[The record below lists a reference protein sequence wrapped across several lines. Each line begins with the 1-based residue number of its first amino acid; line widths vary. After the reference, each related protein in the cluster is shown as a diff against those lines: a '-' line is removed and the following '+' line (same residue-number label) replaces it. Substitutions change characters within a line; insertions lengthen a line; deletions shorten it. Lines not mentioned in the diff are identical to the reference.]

1 VSPLDVVTWA
11 ATGLAVIATAVS
23 GWLTWSTRRQ
33 TRSAAAYAA
42 TSGNRAKIAEDR
54 AEQAE
59 RAVHAADAHATR
71 AWEQVTL
78 ARTQL
83 QEARGERNQQFRAD
97 QWEKAHAM
105 TMAARHLVDSTG
117 ELINLAANGQTAA
130 EYRVSGNPKYQQAAA
145 KWQEVLVHSV
155 AGLPEDVEVHQLL
168 IAFSNVHLRLHGQ
181 LGLLLRDAG
190 NHALNPADLKRIGLL
205 RQELDDSYRRF
216 QRALS
221 RSIVN
226 QYPEDARQIEN
237 RDSRSLEPPA

>member
-1 VSPLDVVTWA
+1 MPLLDVVTWA

-33 TRSAAAYAA
+33 ARRAAAHAA
-42 TSGNRAKIAEDR
+42 SSGHRARIAEER
-54 AEQAE
+54 AQQAEQAVQAAE
-59 RAVHAADAHATR
+59 GHASR

-97 QWEKAHAM
+97 QWEKAHAL
-105 TMAARHLVDSTG
+105 TTAARHLVDSTG
-117 ELINLAANGQTAA
+117 ELINLAANAQPAA

-155 AGLPEDVEVHQLL
+155 AGLPEDVEVHQSL
-168 IAFSNVHLRLHGQ
+168 IVFSDVHLRLHGQ

-190 NHALNPADLKRIGLL
+190 NNALNPADLRRIGLL
-205 RQELDDSYRRF
+205 RQDFDDSYRRF

-221 RSIVN
+221 QSIVN
-226 QYPEDARQIEN
+226 QYPEDTRQIESHE
-237 RDSRSLEPPA
+237 SRSIQSTT

>member
-1 VSPLDVVTWA
+1 MIA
-11 ATGLAVIATAVS
+11 AAVS

-33 TRSAAAYAA
+33 ARSAAAHAA
-42 TSGNRAKIAEDR
+42 SSGHRARIAEYR
-54 AEQAE
+54 AQQAE
-59 RAVHAADAHATR
+59 RAFQAAEDHAAR

-83 QEARGERNQQFRAD
+83 QEARGERDQQFRAD
-97 QWEKAHAM
+97 QWEKAHAL
-105 TMAARHLVDSTG
+105 TMAARHLVDSTR
-117 ELINLAANGQTAA
+117 ELIDLAADEQTAA

-145 KWQEVLVHSV
+145 RWQEVLVHSV

-168 IAFSNVHLRLHGQ
+168 IVFSDVHLRLHGQ

-190 NHALNPADLKRIGLL
+190 NHALNPADLRRIGLL
-205 RQELDDSYRRF
+205 RQEFDDSYRRF

-226 QYPEDARQIEN
+226 QHPADARQLESH
-237 RDSRSLEPPA
+237 DSRSIQPTT